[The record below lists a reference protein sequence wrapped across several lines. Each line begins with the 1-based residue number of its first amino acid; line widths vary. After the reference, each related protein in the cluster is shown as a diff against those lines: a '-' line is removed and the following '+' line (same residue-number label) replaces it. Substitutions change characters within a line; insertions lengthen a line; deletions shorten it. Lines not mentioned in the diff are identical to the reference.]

1 MRLRRTVF
9 VAASFQAM
17 KGQVE
22 QANAVKW
29 LLPSKYSNDPLNCF
43 IKKKEVPW
51 FHDSAP
57 PLLVALA
64 ADNLVLKDVSV
75 SPTLGEDRERTMEA
89 QVWVR

>member
-1 MRLRRTVF
+1 
-9 VAASFQAM
+9 M

-22 QANAVKW
+22 QANAVEW

-43 IKKKEVPW
+43 IKKEVPW

-57 PLLVALA
+57 PLLVRPRALD